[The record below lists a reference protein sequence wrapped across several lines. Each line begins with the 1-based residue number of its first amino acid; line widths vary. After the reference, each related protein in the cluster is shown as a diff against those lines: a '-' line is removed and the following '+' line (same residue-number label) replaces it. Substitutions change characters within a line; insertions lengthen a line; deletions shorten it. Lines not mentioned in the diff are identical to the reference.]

1 MTHEET
7 TMSVPKH
14 HLPVH
19 AEGRKATWFEL
30 LFDLVFVVAVAQ
42 LSGAYAHHY
51 NLAGAAQFVV
61 AFLAM
66 WWCWLVHT
74 FHGTRFD
81 QDLPRQRAVGFL
93 QVGAVTLIAYA
104 ASAPIAE
111 RAAPGALNGTSAVI
125 YGGGLLMAFLGLALP
140 ERARPGRAHE

>member
-74 FHGTRFD
+74 FHGTRFR
-81 QDLPRQRAVGFL
+81 PG
-93 QVGAVTLIAYA
+93 
-104 ASAPIAE
+104 P
-111 RAAPGALNGTSAVI
+111 AAPA
-125 YGGGLLMAFLGLALP
+125 GGGFPAGRCRHTDRLWRFGPDRRAG
-140 ERARPGRAHE
+140 RARRLERDERSDLWGRTADGLSRPCPA